1 MRSAK
6 IRTLLF
12 CEKSMRLNFTLPAE
26 RPFDVVGLGLNAV
39 DHLCVVPHFPAA
51 DTKLKMLD
59 FSIQGGGQA
68 ATAMV
73 ACKRLGLKSRYIG
86 NVGDDAMG
94 RFSLRSLIDEGV
106 DTAGVTVV
114 AGARN
119 QVAFILIEK
128 DTGDCTIIWDRDHR
142 LSMML
147 SAVPQKLICSAKVLL
162 VDGHDAS
169 AALQA
174 ARYAKAAGMVVVMD
188 AERISAETQELISLV
203 DILIAEQHFPEKYTG
218 YADCKKALQAITA
231 HGPAVAAVTWGA
243 QGALM
248 LYQESFCYAPAFEI
262 SCTDS
267 TGAGD
272 VFHAAF
278 IRALFE
284 NWDVG
289 RCLDFSHAV
298 AALKCRGLGGRSCL
312 PSFSEALDFMKW
324 GKRRSMQSAPA

>member
-1 MRSAK
+1 MG
-6 IRTLLF
+6 LH
-12 CEKSMRLNFTLPAE
+12 FTLPEA
-26 RPFDVVGLGLNAV
+26 RPFDVVGVGLNAV
-39 DHLCVVPHFPAA
+39 DHLCVVPHFPIA

-94 RFSLRSLIDEGV
+94 QFSLRSLIDEGV

-119 QVAFILIEK
+119 QVAFILIEQR
-128 DTGDCTIIWDRDHR
+128 TGNRTIIWDRDQR
-142 LSMML
+142 LRMVPA
-147 SAVPQKLICSAKVLL
+147 AVPQELICSAKVLL
-162 VDGHDAS
+162 VDGHDAG

-188 AERISAETQELISLV
+188 AEKISAETRELMALV
-203 DILIAEQHFPEKYTG
+203 DIVIAEQHFPEQFTG
-218 YADCKKALQAITA
+218 LADCKKALQAIA
-231 HGPAVAAVTWGA
+231 ACGPAVAAVTWGA
-243 QGALM
+243 QGALL
-248 LYQESFCYAPAFEI
+248 LYQGLFYYSPAFEI
-262 SCTDS
+262 SCIDS

-278 IRALFE
+278 IRTLFE
-284 NWDVG
+284 DWEVA
-289 RCLDFSHAV
+289 RCLDFAHAV

-312 PSFSEALDFMKW
+312 PSVAEALAFMNS
-324 GKRRSMQSAPA
+324 GKRRPRQSAPA

>member
-1 MRSAK
+1 MG
-6 IRTLLF
+6 
-12 CEKSMRLNFTLPAE
+12 LNVTFPKG
-26 RPFDVVGLGLNAV
+26 RPFDVVGVGLNAV
-39 DHLCVVPHFPAA
+39 DHLCVVPHFPEA

-73 ACKRLGLKSRYIG
+73 ACKRLGLKTRYIG
-86 NVGDDAMG
+86 NIGDDAMG
-94 RFSLRSLIDEGV
+94 QLSLRSLIDEGV

-119 QVAFILIEK
+119 QLAFIMIEQH
-128 DTGDCTIIWDRDHR
+128 TGNRTIVWDRDQR
-142 LSMML
+142 LRMKP

-162 VDGHDAS
+162 VDGHDAG

-188 AERISAETQELISLV
+188 AETVAAETKELISLV
-203 DILIAEQHFPEKYTG
+203 DIVIGEQHFPEKFTG
-218 YADCKKALQAITA
+218 LADCKKALEAIA
-231 HGPAVAAVTWGA
+231 QYGPSVVAVTWGA
-243 QGALM
+243 RGALM
-248 LYQESFCYAPAFEI
+248 LYQGAFYYSPAFEI
-262 SCTDS
+262 SCRDS

-284 NWDVG
+284 NWDVEQ
-289 RCLDFSHAV
+289 CLAFSHAV

-312 PSFSEALDFMKW
+312 PSFSEVLDFMKR
-324 GKRRSMQSAPA
+324 GRRRSTQSAPA